1 MTDPKPVFI
10 ADTCIGGLSVL
21 KSLWESGCAGDALFM
36 ADYEV
41 NPLGVKS
48 DAAIADAVNKWFSLA
63 KEQADTLIL
72 ACNTLS
78 IRYHQLPASRV
89 ASSGLQQI
97 VSMVDCYDAMIN
109 VEADLLAGKKVL
121 IIGTAFTASQSLYP
135 DMLGEALPG
144 TRVNTVA
151 ATELERRIA
160 RFLPWE
166 GMEESVLTN
175 ELQQALE
182 NTDIAILACTCF
194 PMARAELN
202 SRFPDVL
209 LLDPGAYCPG
219 LLAQDATGQQRRL
232 SITVKGDVVS
242 ESRVSGFARTY
253 LGNSFTGL

>member
-97 VSMVDCYDAMIN
+97 VSMKEDCLSPSRVTLYRKAG
-109 VEADLLAGKKVL
+109 LAGL
-121 IIGTAFTASQSLYP
+121 QEPIS
-135 DMLGEALPG
+135 
-144 TRVNTVA
+144 A
-151 ATELERRIA
+151 A
-160 RFLPWE
+160 
-166 GMEESVLTN
+166 
-175 ELQQALE
+175 
-182 NTDIAILACTCF
+182 
-194 PMARAELN
+194 
-202 SRFPDVL
+202 
-209 LLDPGAYCPG
+209 
-219 LLAQDATGQQRRL
+219 
-232 SITVKGDVVS
+232 VS
-242 ESRVSGFARTY
+242 PVY
-253 LGNSFTGL
+253 DC